1 MKEKDYKYL
10 LGKNRSEIKEVLGD
24 GFNFYHSDI
33 WTYNIKKDW
42 LGRWHFLYLHFSDGV
57 VCQIKIG
64 K

>member
-10 LGKNRSEIKEVLGD
+10 LGKNRSEIKEELGD

-42 LGRWHFLYLHFSDGV
+42 LGRWYFLYLHFRDGV
-57 VCQIKIG
+57 VCKIKIG